1 MAKTKSGRIFTFAA
15 AIATLAA
22 LAAIFVYGLAPRDT
36 AEANHGA
43 TPGVVD
49 LVAIDADPSGNSA
62 HVVGTIDECIVSSSG
77 NTINVDIVVDEVH
90 TNDRLSGID
99 LNFLYNP
106 ALVNVLSI
114 TDSGSSVL
122 MGADGSAV
130 LSFGSDPATDAN
142 DDPDAIAEG
151 LDGSIKIS
159 AGDFGNTTANFG
171 PGLLARISLQLVGTG
186 QSDLTLADTLLVDGN
201 NVALPVVSIAGTK
214 IAAGVACPGSVPKAD
229 IAVSDVVVA
238 SPASVNAGA
247 SFQVTADAL
256 VTNNG
261 PDAATVDVETTL
273 SLPFD
278 CSTASANP
286 IISLDVSLAASASG
300 RYPSP
305 AAVWDVSCTQAS
317 NHNFSVTVTAV
328 TDPAETVDNVQTN
341 NQATGQDTTAIAAEA
356 DVKLSAVVL
365 TVPAQI
371 VVGRSFEVS
380 ATATVHNNGPLSS
393 VSAGAF
399 FTLTAPSQCDIGLA
413 NFSDHATFTL
423 AASSAVALDAGD
435 LHWRVTCNQP
445 GPMSFSVSGQVV
457 LGVLHVTDTN
467 LGNNTGTDG
476 TDTASVIGAC
486 QQNTDPEGNPKQTVP
501 PALLLALAG
510 LTAGNPVPEA
520 QQVPLDCRF
529 NWIFDDNGTN
539 IVDDCEL
546 DLVEPV
552 PCTITI
558 DVSIDQV
565 GGTPAGTPGA
575 RLAPIA
581 VNFMSAG
588 IEFTPDLGV
597 PNGATAGSGS
607 FSIRTD
613 AGLGT
618 NGGECTTD
626 AIFNPTPSTE
636 GGLVGNAPDSNLDAA
651 LTDPLVW
658 PNDLN
663 GERALVESSLQL
675 NPIGPPALTL
685 WSRTVIALE
694 ITGVLELSLNALI
707 WHIDD
712 PILQTL
718 SDSEWVMVAF
728 PGDAVNPDLP
738 GPVGGDP
745 DADDPPEGGGT
756 FYCTPHRQTLTFLG
770 EVGGVTRNTCV
781 LPDQQMGWAL
791 WDPNAIDFAGDDS
804 WRSNLSPCSLD
815 TDGDGLT
822 NTEETYWGTSPINT
836 DSDADGD
843 LDGADNCPATANADQ
858 ADYDGDFLGDAC
870 DPDIDGDG
878 SANASDLC
886 PSTAL
891 GDGAD
896 AAGCSQAQVDADADG
911 ACNPGAPSGGPTPS
925 CAGTDL
931 CPNTAVGANADAAGC
946 SQPQVDGDADGA
958 CNAGAPSG
966 GPTPSCTGTDNC
978 PGLANPS
985 QSDVDNDAFG
995 DACDG
1000 CPSVATDWAVPAND
1014 DDCDGFSTV
1023 DEMILGTDPNA
1034 ACGFT
1039 PGGDPAS
1046 ENWPADLVESNSINI
1061 QDPLALK
1068 PVFLGTVPDT
1078 ASVRNDLVPS
1088 GVIDISDVLM
1098 MKPFFGKSCN

>member
-1 MAKTKSGRIFTFAA
+1 MAKNSSGRIFTYAA

-22 LAAIFVYGLAPRDT
+22 LAAIFVYGVAPRDT

-317 NHNFSVTVTAV
+317 NHNFSVTVAAV

-365 TVPAQI
+365 TVPAQTI
-371 VVGRSFEVS
+371 VGKSFDVS
-380 ATATVHNNGPLSS
+380 VAATAHNNGPLSS
-393 VSAGAF
+393 VAATAF
-399 FTLTAPSQCDIGLA
+399 FTLTSPPQCDIGLA
-413 NFSDHATFTL
+413 NFDDQ
-423 AASSAVALDAGD
+423 ASFSLVASQAVSLNPGEI
-435 LHWRVTCNQP
+435 HWRVTCSQP
-445 GPMSFSVSGQVV
+445 GTASFSVSGQLV
-457 LGVLHVTDTN
+457 LGQLHVTDTN
-467 LGNNTGTDG
+467 TANNISSDG
-476 TDTASVIGAC
+476 ADSASVIGAC
-486 QQNTDPEGNPKQTVP
+486 QVDTDPEGNPKQSVP

-510 LTAGNPVPEA
+510 IGASVPEE
-520 QQVPLDCRF
+520 QQIPLDCRF
-529 NWIFDDNGTN
+529 NWTFDDNGTN

-546 DLVEPV
+546 NLIEPV
-552 PCTITI
+552 PCNITI
-558 DVSIDQV
+558 DESVDEI
-565 GGTPAGTPGA
+565 GGTPPGQPGS

-588 IEFTPDLGV
+588 IAFAPDLDV
-597 PNGATAGSGS
+597 PNGAVAGSGS
-607 FSIRTD
+607 YRIRTD

-618 NGGECTTD
+618 NGGECVTD
-626 AIFNPTPSTE
+626 AIFNPTASLE
-636 GGLVGNAPDSNLDAA
+636 GAIAGNAPDSNLDAA
-651 LTDPLVW
+651 LVDPLVW

-663 GERALVESSLQL
+663 GERAAVEDAL
-675 NPIGPPALTL
+675 NLDGQPPAAMTL
-685 WSRTVIALE
+685 WSRTVVPLE
-694 ITGVLELSLNALI
+694 ITGVLSLALNVLI
-707 WHIDD
+707 WKIDD
-712 PILQTL
+712 PVLETL
-718 SDSEWVMVAF
+718 TDSEWIMVAF
-728 PGDAVNPDLP
+728 PGDAVNPDAP
-738 GPVGGDP
+738 GLIGGNP
-745 DADDPPEGGGT
+745 DADDPPDEGGT
-756 FYCTPHRQTLTFLG
+756 FYCTPNRQVLTFNG
-770 EVGGVTRNTCV
+770 EVGGVVRNTCV

-791 WDPNAIDFAGDDS
+791 WDPNAADFTGDDS
-804 WRSNLSPCSLD
+804 WRSNLSPCSSD

-822 NTEETYWGTSPINT
+822 NTEEAFWGTSNANT
-836 DSDADGD
+836 DSDGDGD
-843 LDGADNCPATANADQ
+843 LDGADNCPATANANQ
-858 ADYDGDFLGDAC
+858 LDYDGDFYGDAC

-878 SANASDLC
+878 SANANDLC
-886 PSTAL
+886 PNTVV

-911 ACNPGAPSGGPTPS
+911 ACNAGAPSGGPTPP

-931 CPNTAVGANADAAGC
+931 CPNTATGAATDAAGC
-946 SQPQVDGDADGA
+946 SQAQVDSDADGA
-958 CNAGAPSG
+958 CDAGAPSG
-966 GPTPSCTGTDNC
+966 GPEPCTGIDNC
-978 PGLANPS
+978 PGLSNPG
-985 QSDVDNDAFG
+985 QSNVDGDAFG

-1000 CPSVATDWAVPAND
+1000 CPAVATDWVVPAND
-1014 DDCDGFSTV
+1014 DDCDGYSTA
-1023 DEMILGTDPNA
+1023 DEMLIGTAANT

-1039 PGGDPAS
+1039 AGGDPAS
-1046 ENWPADLVESNSINI
+1046 ENWPADLVENNAINI
-1061 QDPLALK
+1061 QDVLALK
-1068 PVFLGTVPDT
+1068 PEFGGTVPGS
-1078 ASVRNDLVPS
+1078 ASARNDLVPDS
-1088 GVIDISDVLM
+1088 VVNIADVLSL
-1098 MKPFFGKSCN
+1098 KPFFGKTCS